1 MGVTPQAPQTRGNL
15 KGVPSEREASGP
27 DQVAL
32 RAIKERL
39 YQHLRGK
46 EEIVDV
52 ALAAFLAGGHILLE
66 GPPGVGKTS
75 LAKGLANAFG
85 GSFHRIQMT
94 SDLLPSD
101 IVGILRLK
109 PGEREFEFRQG
120 PIFANFV
127 LADELNRTS
136 PKTQSALLEGMAE
149 RTVSVDGHTYA
160 LPDPFVVVATQ
171 NPLEFQ
177 GVYPLAESQLDRFMV
192 QLVLSSPQRD
202 DEMAIYASA
211 LSAHSLN
218 AGDAVPDLQPS
229 VVTIQEALSLR
240 RKVAEVHVEES
251 VLAYAVDLT
260 RTTRTYSG
268 VSHGVSVRGGLQL
281 VSAARALAFVRG
293 REFVVPA
300 DIALLAVPVMSHRL
314 CFDSGEHEAERS
326 RKVIEEILERVP
338 APR

>member
-1 MGVTPQAPQTRGNL
+1 MGLQPQ
-15 KGVPSEREASGP
+15 GVPARESAG
-27 DQVAL
+27 DQGSISAV
-32 RAIKERL
+32 KDRL

-46 EEIVDV
+46 VEVVDI
-52 ALAAFLAGGHILLE
+52 AIAAFLAGGHILLE

-85 GSFHRIQMT
+85 GSFRRIQMT

-101 IVGILRLK
+101 IVGILRLR

-149 RTVSVDGHTYA
+149 GTVTVDGQTYA

-192 QLVLSSPQRD
+192 QLILSSPERE
-202 DEMAIYASA
+202 DEMVIYSNSLHHNSLHSQGEESLTLNEENAILSLQSA
-211 LSAHSLN
+211 L
-218 AGDAVPDLQPS
+218 V
-229 VVTIQEALSLR
+229 LR
-240 RKVAEVHVEES
+240 RKVSQVHLDETILSYV
-251 VLAYAVDLT
+251 VDLT
-260 RTTRTYSG
+260 RATRLAPG
-268 VSHGVSVRGGLQL
+268 VLHGVSVRGGLQL
-281 VSAARALAFVRG
+281 VAAARALALVRG
-293 REFVVPA
+293 RDFVTPA
-300 DIALLAVPVMSHRL
+300 DISLLAVPVMAHRL
-314 CFDSGEHEAERS
+314 CFDSGEFASERS
-326 RKVIEEILERVP
+326 KQVIEEILQRVP